1 MTILR
6 ENVASSNVAA
16 LGYDRNTQTLEVAYK
31 PNKDGLSR
39 VYAYAPVM
47 PFEFDAMTQPGNSIG
62 RAIAHIKTNGGIVAT
77 LVAEIRDG
85 QESRIM

>member
-6 ENVASSNVAA
+6 EAVASSNVAA
-16 LGYDRNTQTLEVAYK
+16 IGYNRETQTLEVEYK
-31 PNKDGLSR
+31 PNKDGISR
-39 VYAYAPVM
+39 VFAYAPVL
-47 PFEFDAMTQPGNSIG
+47 PITWDEMTQPGNSIG
-62 RAIAHIKTNGGIVAT
+62 RAIAHIKANRGITAT